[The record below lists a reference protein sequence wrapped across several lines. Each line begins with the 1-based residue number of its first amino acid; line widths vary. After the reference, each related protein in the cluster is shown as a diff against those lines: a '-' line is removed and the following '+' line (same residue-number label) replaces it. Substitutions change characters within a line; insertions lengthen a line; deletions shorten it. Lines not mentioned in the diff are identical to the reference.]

1 MQETKIFVIN
11 AAYDEKSDDMQVAIT
26 THHSMEDAEATSL
39 GYVRGRT
46 ETILGEDDLAG
57 FSQESLDAIHVAAGG
72 ERKANVKR
80 NAVWQQILQFA
91 SRTHSEEPTP
101 DHVDGEADVSMD
113 DDVPDT
119 HDNVNPYDA
128 LGQSAMSSDT
138 NVKKQKAAKAEK
150 PAKAPRKAAKPE
162 KAAKAPRKA
171 AKPEK
176 VAKAPRKAAK
186 AEKPAKAP
194 RKAAKP
200 EKVAKAPR
208 KAAKAEKPAKAPR
221 KAAKAEKP
229 AKPEKAAN
237 APRKAAR
244 PILDTPQRKI
254 GKNPRGYAEN
264 SIVWVSSTNPH
275 RNGSKHYR
283 AFELY
288 KVGATTGELAHLGI
302 PGSYIS
308 RDAKNGHIKLKHT
321 LPSMRE

>member
-186 AEKPAKAP
+186 AEKPAK
-194 RKAAKP
+194 
-200 EKVAKAPR
+200 
-208 KAAKAEKPAKAPR
+208 
-221 KAAKAEKP
+221 
-229 AKPEKAAN
+229 PEKAAN